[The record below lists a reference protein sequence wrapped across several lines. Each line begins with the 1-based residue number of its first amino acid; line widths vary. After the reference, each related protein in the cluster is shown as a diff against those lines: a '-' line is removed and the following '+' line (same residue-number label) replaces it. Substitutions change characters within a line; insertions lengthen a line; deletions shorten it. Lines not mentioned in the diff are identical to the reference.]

1 VTGPGVDARMVLARE
16 WDDLVGKVRGI
27 GGFED
32 FLRPVRAHT
41 LLSAAAAG
49 PIAVLNVNS
58 RRCDAL
64 LVTAAGVQ
72 NCPLPLLSLDDA
84 ADRLAMYVD
93 LLQRLDVAVQT
104 VVDARRAARVE
115 PSHATALAAHRAGL
129 AMSAAE
135 SAVDGMLA
143 GLNEWMWDTIAKP
156 ILVRLGLTAR
166 PADGSTWPRV
176 WWCPTG
182 PLSLLPLHAAGYH
195 RNSSPSAGARA
206 VIDACVSSYTPTVH
220 ALLAARTQLGVSALQ
235 SVLVV
240 APSAAG
246 GRSVLSGES
255 AVLRGVTAAA
265 ALSVIEG
272 EDATCATVLAEL
284 GRHTV
289 AHFDCH
295 GEQDLDDP
303 STGGLILADG
313 RLTVLDVAGQAFR
326 GDFAGLAACKTA
338 VGGIALPD
346 EAITLTASLH
356 YTGYR
361 HVVGSLWSI
370 RDDVGTFAFDRLY
383 RAMAAAGGGLEVDR
397 SPQALHAVVRELRD
411 EYLDMPRLWA
421 PFIHVGP

>member
-1 VTGPGVDARMVLARE
+1 MVLARE
-16 WDDLVGKVRGI
+16 WDDLVGQVRGI

-41 LLSAAAAG
+41 LVSAAAAG

-84 ADRLAMYVD
+84 AHRLALYVD
-93 LLQRLDVAVQT
+93 LLQRLDVAVQE
-104 VVDARRAARVE
+104 VVDARCAARSE
-115 PSHATALAAHRAGL
+115 PSHASALAAHRAGL
-129 AMSAAE
+129 ALSAAE
-135 SAVDGMLA
+135 SAVDGMLT
-143 GLNEWMWDTIAKP
+143 GLNEWMWDNIAEP
-156 ILVRLGLTAR
+156 VLVRLGLTAR
-166 PADGSTWPRV
+166 PTDGSVWPRV

-195 RNSSPSAGARA
+195 CDGPSAVGARA
-206 VIDACVSSYTPTVH
+206 VVDACVSSYTPTVH
-220 ALLAARTQLGVSALQ
+220 ALLAARTQISLSAPQ
-235 SVLVV
+235 SVLIVSP
-240 APSAAG
+240 AAAG
-246 GRSVLSGES
+246 GRALLSGES
-255 AVLRGVTAAA
+255 GVLRGVTAAA
-265 ALSVIEG
+265 ALTVIEG
-272 EDATCATVLAEL
+272 DDATCATVLAEL

-289 AHFDCH
+289 VHFDCH

-370 RDDVGTFAFDRLY
+370 RDDVGTVAFDRLY
-383 RAMAAAGGGLEVDR
+383 RAMAVGGGLEVDR
-397 SPQALHAVVRELRD
+397 APRALHGVVRELRD